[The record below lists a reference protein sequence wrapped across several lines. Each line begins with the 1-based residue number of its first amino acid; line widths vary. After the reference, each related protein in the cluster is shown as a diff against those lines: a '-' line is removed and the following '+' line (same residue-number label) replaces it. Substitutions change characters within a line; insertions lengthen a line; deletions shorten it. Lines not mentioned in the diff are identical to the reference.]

1 VKVLNTTG
9 TANASFTG
17 EHIYVLRVQ

>member
-1 VKVLNTTG
+1 VKILDASGTTV
-9 TANASFTG
+9 ASFTG